1 MALGSDTG
9 ACLVLAMFFQ
19 PYWIAAAAAATAA
32 GTEYYSPRIPMAR
45 DDNLSVE
52 YYSPRIPMA
61 RDDNL
66 SVVVALLVVMAGLT
80 IAAR

>member
-1 MALGSDTG
+1 M
-9 ACLVLAMFFQ
+9 VLAMFFQ

-45 DDNLSVE
+45 DDNLS
-52 YYSPRIPMA
+52 M
-61 RDDNL
+61 
-66 SVVVALLVVMAGLT
+66 VVALLAVMAGLT